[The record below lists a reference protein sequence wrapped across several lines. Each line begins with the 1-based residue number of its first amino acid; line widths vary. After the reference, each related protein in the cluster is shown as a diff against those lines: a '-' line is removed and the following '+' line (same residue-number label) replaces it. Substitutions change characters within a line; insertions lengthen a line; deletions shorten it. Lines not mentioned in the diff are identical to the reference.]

1 MPNKWVEHV
10 KAYASAN
17 GLSYACAMTN
27 ADCKASYKKYD
38 PSKTKVMTRE
48 KRAEV
53 NKKAREI
60 TKALK
65 KKSAT
70 DAPTNPLGINMKAI
84 AKADESKNRF
94 LKVYDKDVKMMLP
107 ARVRPYYDKYLKL
120 KNDPLTTG
128 KLLDGLMREKI
139 LKTKEQVIYFLNE
152 QE

>member
-1 MPNKWVEHV
+1 MGDH
-10 KAYASAN
+10 
-17 GLSYACAMTN
+17 
-27 ADCKASYKKYD
+27 
-38 PSKTKVMTRE
+38 
-48 KRAEV
+48 
-53 NKKAREI
+53 I
-60 TKALK
+60 
-65 KKSAT
+65 
-70 DAPTNPLGINMKAI
+70 IFI
-84 AKADESKNRF
+84 FIF